1 MVEDKQY
8 TWTDKDIIVDHTKKV
23 KKLWDLV
30 IPETEKYIEKFT
42 TNGVKWVE
50 HRKGLGPYHITE
62 KNLKYDV
69 DVVINL
75 EPLRNIGW
83 DGEELIT
90 NEMFDKAYGKD
101 FDYNLRSRMREILGY
116 VGLSNIGSFDFKGDI
131 NYMGDD

>member
-1 MVEDKQY
+1 VEDKQY

-50 HRKGLGPYHITE
+50 HKKLMGPYSMTE
-62 KNLKYDV
+62 KHLKYDV
-69 DVVINL
+69 DVVIDL

-90 NEMFDKAYGKD
+90 NEMFDKSYGKD
-101 FDYNLRSRMREILGY
+101 FDYNLRNRMREILGY
-116 VGLSNIGSFDFKGDI
+116 VGLGHVGSFDFKGDI
-131 NYMGDD
+131 NYNGND

>member
-50 HRKGLGPYHITE
+50 HKKLMGPYSMTE
-62 KNLKYDV
+62 KHLKYDV
-69 DVVINL
+69 DVVIDL

-90 NEMFDKAYGKD
+90 NEMFDKSYGKD
-101 FDYNLRSRMREILGY
+101 FDYNLRNRMREILGY
-116 VGLSNIGSFDFKGDI
+116 VGLGHVGSFDFKGDI
-131 NYMGDD
+131 NYNGND